1 MGQKIN
7 PNSYRLGITKNWPV
21 RWFIKGAYPK
31 FLEEDEAIR
40 RVIHEKISLS
50 GVSAIEIERTQG
62 HLKVFIK
69 AARPGLIIGRGG
81 KGMDDLNK
89 AIADALRKVG
99 KTTNPIPMS
108 VNVEELKRSEVAAV
122 YVAQQIAWD
131 LEKRMRFRRT
141 MKKYLDQIMQN
152 REVKGAKI
160 AMGGRLDGNE
170 IARRES
176 LSRGALPL
184 QTLRADIDYGTA
196 TAFTTYGTIGIRV
209 WIYKGEIFVKEQEKG
224 QGARRGESMRGD
236 MRGEGTLGARDMRD
250 PRDSRGP
257 QN

>member
-1 MGQKIN
+1 
-7 PNSYRLGITKNWPV
+7 
-21 RWFIKGAYPK
+21 
-31 FLEEDEAIR
+31 
-40 RVIHEKISLS
+40 
-50 GVSAIEIERTQG
+50 
-62 HLKVFIK
+62 VFIK

-108 VNVEELKRSEVAAV
+108 VNVEELKRSEVASV
-122 YVAQQIAWD
+122 YIAQQIAWD

-141 MKKYLDQIMQN
+141 MKKYLEQIIQN
-152 REVKGAKI
+152 RDVKGAKI

-176 LSRGALPL
+176 LSKGALPL

-209 WIYKGEIFVKEQEKG
+209 WIYKGEIFAKEQEKG
-224 QGARRGESMRGD
+224 QGTRRGEGMRGD
-236 MRGEGTLGARDMRD
+236 MRDARDGRGENM
-250 PRDSRGP
+250 RDSRDAGDRK
-257 QN
+257 N